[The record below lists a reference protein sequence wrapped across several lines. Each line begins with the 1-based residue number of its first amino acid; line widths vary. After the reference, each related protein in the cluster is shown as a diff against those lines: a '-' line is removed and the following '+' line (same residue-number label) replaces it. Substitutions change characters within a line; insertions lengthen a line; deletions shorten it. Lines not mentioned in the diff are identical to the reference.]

1 MDQKSG
7 NNKKS
12 RRDRKADNE
21 AQNEAQSKVE
31 NLNKDSQT
39 LHTTTSDVDTVTTS
53 TTDVVTDDIETTR
66 AKKSDLVDLDQ
77 QDLTYSL
84 AEEQLQADVYEKQIG
99 TIAISKR
106 TEELPVEG
114 EVDVDH
120 DEVEIDHKEINE
132 PVAESEEPWY
142 DGDTLVIPVYEE
154 VLVTEKH
161 LYLKEEIRV
170 TRVKTTE
177 QVKVH
182 DTVRRQVVDVT
193 SDISRPVDQE
203 TTSSKDS

>member
-7 NNKKS
+7 NKKS

-21 AQNEAQSKVE
+21 VQNDVNGKVAD
-31 NLNKDSQT
+31 LNQDNQT

-66 AKKSDLVDLDQ
+66 AKRSELVDLDQ

-114 EVDVDH
+114 EIDVDH
-120 DEVEIDHKEINE
+120 DEVEIEHKAINE

-177 QVKVH
+177 QVKVQ
-182 DTVRRQVVDVT
+182 DTVRRQVIDVT
-193 SDISRPVDQE
+193 SDTARPVDE
-203 TTSSKDS
+203 EKSAPTDS